1 MEYQCG
7 VCKQKVAGGLVPLT
21 EHTER
26 HIVDLIKIKHPEWIE
41 DNGVCKK
48 CLDYYKQQLKGSQ

>member
-1 MEYQCG
+1 M
-7 VCKQKVAGGLVPLT
+7 CKQKVAGGLVPLT